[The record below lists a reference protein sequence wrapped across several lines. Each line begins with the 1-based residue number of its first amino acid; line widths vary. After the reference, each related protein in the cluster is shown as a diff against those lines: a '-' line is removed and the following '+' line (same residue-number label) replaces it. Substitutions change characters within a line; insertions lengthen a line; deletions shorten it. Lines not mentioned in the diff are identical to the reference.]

1 LPRSTLVEFDLSS
14 LPGMGSLSAGAF
26 FRGRGRL
33 VEHTNHPQG
42 RNPDMVPFAIEAAGK
57 APFAPVDPWGFP
69 LFPSLGSL
77 SAGAFTIRGRN

>member
-1 LPRSTLVEFDLSS
+1 
-14 LPGMGSLSAGAF
+14 
-26 FRGRGRL
+26 
-33 VEHTNHPQG
+33 
-42 RNPDMVPFAIEAAGK
+42 MVPFAIEAAGK